1 MRLQACYNIQF
12 TTKQHNFNQGVSRQG
27 MFLLDIIQQ
36 KNSLSTFKVLV
47 KIFDGNVLWIFL
59 LLLFFFVFLG
69 GVSQT
74 FTCTNYKKQI
84 HDPRPSSVE
93 GVHLST
99 FQKSRLDLDFLPQ
112 IFSRIYHHSRDA
124 RLTILQIYIP

>member
-1 MRLQACYNIQF
+1 M
-12 TTKQHNFNQGVSRQG
+12 SRQG

-69 GVSQT
+69 GCPKLLHVPTTKNKYMISGHPLSKVSIYLRSRNRVWTWT
-74 FTCTNYKKQI
+74 FCPKYSLAFI
-84 HDPRPSSVE
+84 
-93 GVHLST
+93 
-99 FQKSRLDLDFLPQ
+99 
-112 IFSRIYHHSRDA
+112 
-124 RLTILQIYIP
+124 TIAEMQD